1 MLMNKRWL
9 ISLLIT
15 LVLVCVGVFGVFFIK
30 GYISNK
36 LDEPSTI
43 LAEGSLT
50 PEENET
56 AVEVEVESK
65 EVKEIIQEAQQKVVK
80 IELAN
85 GSIGSGFLYNDM
97 GDIITN
103 AHVVSGVKEVTI
115 ITSDEREFSG
125 TVIGISTDIDIAVV
139 RVDGLRGVEPLKIRM
154 EKAEVGDEVLALGS
168 PLGLDNTVTTGIIS
182 GVNRDLEIE
191 PYSYNDLYQISAPI
205 APGNSGG
212 PLLHGETGEVIGIN
226 SAASDVGT
234 IGFSIPIMNVLS
246 MIKGW
251 STTPMIDLP
260 GVE

>member
-1 MLMNKRWL
+1 MNKRWL

-15 LVLVCVGVFGVFFIK
+15 LLLLCVGVFGVFFIK
-30 GYISNK
+30 SHISNK

-43 LAEGSLT
+43 LVEGSLT
-50 PEENET
+50 PEEEET
-56 AVEVEVESK
+56 TVGVEVESK
-65 EVKEIIQEAQQKVVK
+65 EVKDIIQEAQQKVVK
-80 IELAN
+80 IELEN

-115 ITSDEREFSG
+115 ITTDEREFSG
-125 TVIGISTDIDIAVV
+125 IVIGISTDIDIAVV
-139 RVDGLRGVEPLKIRM
+139 RVDGLLGVEPLKIRM
-154 EKAEVGDEVLALGS
+154 EKAEIGDEVLALGS

-182 GVNRDLEIE
+182 GVDRDLEIE
-191 PYSYNDLYQISAPI
+191 PYVYNDLYQISAPI

-212 PLLHGETGEVIGIN
+212 PLLHRETGEVIGIN

-251 STTPMIDLP
+251 STTPMIELP

>member
-1 MLMNKRWL
+1 MNKRWL

-15 LVLVCVGVFGVFFIK
+15 LVLVCVGIFGVFFIK
-30 GYISNK
+30 GHMSNK

-43 LAEGSLT
+43 LAEGSVV
-50 PEENET
+50 PEKDET
-56 AVEVEVESK
+56 AVEVETK
-65 EVKEIIQEAQQKVVK
+65 EVKDIIQEAQKKVVK
-80 IELAN
+80 IELEN

-115 ITSDEREFSG
+115 ITSDEQRFIG

-139 RVDGLRGVEPLKIRM
+139 RVDGLRDIEPLKIRI
-154 EKAEVGDEVLALGS
+154 EKAEIGDEILALGS

-182 GVNRDLEIE
+182 GINRDLEIE
-191 PYSYNDLYQISAPI
+191 PYSYKDLYQISAPI

-212 PLLHGETGEVIGIN
+212 PLLHGKTGEVIGIN

-251 STTPMIDLP
+251 SDAPMVDLP
-260 GVE
+260 GVD

>member
-1 MLMNKRWL
+1 MNKRWL

-15 LVLVCVGVFGVFFIK
+15 LVLVCVGIFGVFFIK
-30 GYISNK
+30 GHMSNK

-43 LAEGSLT
+43 LAEGSVV
-50 PEENET
+50 PEKDET
-56 AVEVEVESK
+56 AVEVETK
-65 EVKEIIQEAQQKVVK
+65 EVKDIIQEAQKKVVK
-80 IELAN
+80 IELEN

-115 ITSDEREFSG
+115 ITSDEQRFTG

-139 RVDGLRGVEPLKIRM
+139 RVDGLRGMEPLKIRI
-154 EKAEVGDEVLALGS
+154 EKAEIGDEILALGS

-182 GVNRDLEIE
+182 GINRDLEIE
-191 PYSYNDLYQISAPI
+191 PYSYKDLYQISAPI

-212 PLLHGETGEVIGIN
+212 PLLHAKTGEVIGIN

-251 STTPMIDLP
+251 SDSPMVDLP
-260 GVE
+260 GVD